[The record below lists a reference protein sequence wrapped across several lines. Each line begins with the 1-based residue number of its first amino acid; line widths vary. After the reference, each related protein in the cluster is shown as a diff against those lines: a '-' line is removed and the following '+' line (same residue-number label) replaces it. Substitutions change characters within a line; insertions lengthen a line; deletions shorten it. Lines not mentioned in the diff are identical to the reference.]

1 MSTPHQTLY
10 IDPLNF
16 YPSKNNED
24 NATNI
29 ALICAQLNEKIDC
42 TAQYFNTYYHIHD
55 EMDPTIFIHK
65 DGIPIGLLNLNI
77 INNPSTDTLCAVIH
91 YIYILHAHRGQGY
104 SNQIAKYILHA
115 MQLSHYTAPRK
126 IWATEM
132 EIVTQEGQYF
142 CNNITKIL
150 EYQRPN
156 GTKWREYID
165 HFDAI

>member
-1 MSTPHQTLY
+1 MTKTPTELY
-10 IDPLNF
+10 IEPLNF
-16 YPSKNNED
+16 HPSKNNED
-24 NATNI
+24 NANNI
-29 ALICAQLNEKIDC
+29 ALICTQLNKDNDSI
-42 TAQYFNTYYHIHD
+42 AQYFNTYYRIHD
-55 EMDPTIFIHK
+55 EVDPTIFIHK
-65 DGIPIGLLNLNI
+65 DGVPIGLLNLSI
-77 INNPSTDTLCAVIH
+77 INNPSTDILCAVID

-142 CNNITKIL
+142 CNNITKVL

-165 HFDAI
+165 HFDTL